1 MAVPAGL
8 GVDNPALLIV
18 GEIES
23 EWRVSDQSRT
33 LVRVAVAPV
42 NSDVT
47 AGMCF
52 LDRAVGVLV
61 PTYLSARL
69 H

>member
-1 MAVPAGL
+1 M
-8 GVDNPALLIV
+8 
-18 GEIES
+18 
-23 EWRVSDQSRT
+23 SDQSRT